1 MKDFINK
8 VVIENTHSYDYVS
21 YLISTLLLKYD
32 LDYLKYK
39 YEIGGIHL
47 LEHLKNVDYCYKKYF
62 K

>member
-8 VVIENTHSYDYVS
+8 VAIENIYSYDYVS

-47 LEHLKNVDYCYKKYF
+47 LRLLKNK
-62 K
+62 

>member
-39 YEIGGIHL
+39 YEIGGIYL
-47 LEHLKNVDYCYKKYF
+47 LQSL
-62 K
+62 